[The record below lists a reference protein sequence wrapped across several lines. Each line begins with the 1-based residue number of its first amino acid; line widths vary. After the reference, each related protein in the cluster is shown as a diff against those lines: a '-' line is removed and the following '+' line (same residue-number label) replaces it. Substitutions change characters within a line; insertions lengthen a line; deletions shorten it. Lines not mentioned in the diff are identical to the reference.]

1 MLQKE
6 MNMNTI
12 LKMVKNVIKYYD
24 INKYNDF

>member
-24 INKYNDF
+24 INKYNDS